1 MIAGIISSLLYMSM
15 GVKSIKFAVM
25 LLMAAG
31 VYVALDVMRL
41 KEEAEVDSSMDEY
54 TAGTVIKKSSGNYSD
69 SSRGAEESERSIA
82 GRTRDFGESGRRI
95 VSKSEH
101 LGLAPSSGFE
111 ESADTSVLMDV
122 SMGNTV
128 TRLVPS
134 DGDSEHQI
142 YLIEG
147 ETRVGRQGA
156 MCDIC
161 IEDNSISRVHAKLEK
176 IGDRVIVTDLGST
189 NGTFLNGRLLPVNEA
204 VETSVGDKLSFAKLE
219 YECK

>member
-1 MIAGIISSLLYMSM
+1 
-15 GVKSIKFAVM
+15 
-25 LLMAAG
+25 
-31 VYVALDVMRL
+31 
-41 KEEAEVDSSMDEY
+41 
-54 TAGTVIKKSSGNYSD
+54 
-69 SSRGAEESERSIA
+69 
-82 GRTRDFGESGRRI
+82 
-95 VSKSEH
+95 
-101 LGLAPSSGFE
+101 
-111 ESADTSVLMDV
+111 
-122 SMGNTV
+122 MGNTV

-134 DGDSEHQI
+134 DGDPEHQI